1 MIPFLE
7 LIDSYYSTLAIGEP
21 EEKQIDEG
29 KIPVNIPVQRKL
41 PSGDTG
47 K

>member
-1 MIPFLE
+1 MIPFIE

-21 EEKQIDEG
+21 EKKQIYTG
-29 KIPVNIPVQRKL
+29 KNSVSIPVQRNL
-41 PSGDTG
+41 PSGDKG